1 MTITDHINKNHF
13 LNNDTHSGIIT
24 VGFSDNFPIF
34 LILKEFMLDSSNELI
49 HITKR
54 EINDKYIAYFKTL
67 LFIVDWKPVLNEIP

>member
-1 MTITDHINKNHF
+1 
-13 LNNDTHSGIIT
+13 
-24 VGFSDNFPIF
+24 
-34 LILKEFMLDSSNELI
+34 MLDSSNELI